1 MWSTRVSSGKGTHK
15 GGGDHH
21 LSQEVGRENQKGKGR
36 KKINI
41 LLTIDS
47 LIHTLDSFLFD
58 LMRKIL
64 SVDVLIIHNY
74 MVINLIKN
82 ILYS

>member
-15 GGGDHH
+15 GGGDRH
-21 LSQEVGRENQKGKGR
+21 LSQEVGRENQKGKGKGKGKEKGR

-47 LIHTLDSFLFD
+47 LIPALDSFF
-58 LMRKIL
+58 M
-64 SVDVLIIHNY
+64 
-74 MVINLIKN
+74 
-82 ILYS
+82 